1 MQCIILRAR
10 IRHAAIARRSVRL
23 KGICEIDANLMET
36 AGICEFEQIHLRN
49 VNSGEC
55 FFTYAIRSERK
66 TGEVVFDESLPCKCR
81 HGDFFIIST
90 YRSSEVATLV
100 PKGVGR
106 FVMY

>member
-1 MQCIILRAR
+1 
-10 IRHAAIARRSVRL
+10 
-23 KGICEIDANLMET
+23 
-36 AGICEFEQIHLRN
+36 
-49 VNSGEC
+49 
-55 FFTYAIRSERK
+55 
-66 TGEVVFDESLPCKCR
+66 LPCKCR